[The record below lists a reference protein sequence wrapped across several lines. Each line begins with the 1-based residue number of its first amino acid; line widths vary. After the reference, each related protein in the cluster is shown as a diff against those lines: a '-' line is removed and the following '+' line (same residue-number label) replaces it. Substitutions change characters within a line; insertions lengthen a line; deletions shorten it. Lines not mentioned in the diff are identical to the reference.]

1 MLQLSE
7 KEETRALKLHKTAI
21 VVDAHSDLPFDLERR
36 IYIQHSPMKS
46 FHLPRLRTGGVDVV
60 VCALTWDGTRYT
72 EELKRALK
80 SLDLVKSEVKANS
93 NEVIIVKTIADI
105 YQAKKEGKIS
115 LLLGCEGGKPLEGD
129 LTFLRIFY
137 ELGLRYL
144 GISWHHRN
152 QLADGVKEPTNGGL
166 SEFGQKVVAEANRL
180 GILLDV
186 SHLSEQGFWDVLE
199 HTKSPIMASHSNTR
213 AVCNVPRNLTD
224 EQIIALAENGGVI
237 GVVFNGRYI
246 DPHLEQKKRTTLN
259 TLLDHLDHM
268 VDLVGVNR
276 VGLGPDFMDFITDYV
291 NPIIH
296 KAANLPLDEWTRD
309 MADSAKWFANYSV
322 TKYPE
327 GLENISKL
335 PNITRGLVKRGYSD
349 SEIEKILG
357 GNFLRLFETVI
368 G

>member
-1 MLQLSE
+1 MLKLSE
-7 KEETRALKLHKTAI
+7 NEETRALSLHNTAI

-36 IYIQHSPMKS
+36 VHIQQSPMKS
-46 FHLPRLRTGGVDVV
+46 FHLPRWRTGGVDVV
-60 VCALTWDGTRYT
+60 VCALTWDGTRYYG
-72 EELKRALK
+72 ELKRALK
-80 SLDLVKSEVKANS
+80 SLDLVQSEVKANS
-93 NEVIIVKTIADI
+93 NDVTIVQTVADI
-105 YQAKKEGKIS
+105 YQAKKEGKVS

-129 LTFLRIFY
+129 LSFLRIFY

-166 SEFGQKVVAEANRL
+166 SEFGQEVVAEANRL

-186 SHLSEQGFWDVLE
+186 SHLSEQGFWDVLG

-213 AVCNVPRNLTD
+213 AICDVPRNLTD

-237 GVVFNGRYI
+237 GLVFNGRYI
-246 DPHLEQKKRTTLN
+246 DPNLEQKKRTTLN
-259 TLLDHLDHM
+259 TLLDHLDYL
-268 VDLVGVNR
+268 VGLVGVNC

-291 NPIIH
+291 NPIIQ
-296 KAANLPLDEWTRD
+296 KAENLPLDEWTRG
-309 MADSAKWFANYSV
+309 MADSARWFTNNNII
-322 TKYPE
+322 KYPE

-335 PNITRGLVKRGYSD
+335 PNITRGLIKRGYSD
-349 SEIEKILG
+349 LEIEKILG
-357 GNFLRLFETVI
+357 GNFLRLFETII